1 MLSMV
6 VIAICCKEKQQ
17 FSNESITSLKSMASK
32 PQQISDMLQSFKFI
46 QLETTDQSLIGGHI
60 GKIKKIVNKYFISS
74 DRKELLVFD
83 STGLFINKIGRIGQ
97 GQGEY
102 SSISDYDVFENGN
115 IAILDINKLLLY
127 DKYGIYIKTVPLDI
141 IGFNIKI
148 VNEDRI
154 LLYSSG
160 EKYVIYEINIS
171 GKIINKKIESLQSMR
186 LGRNIAFITYGYNKV
201 ITQIGRSNDFVFYN
215 FNNNEFS
222 FSKLLSDN
230 ILTASREEDLIK
242 NNGLR
247 YLNTF
252 PDLKFIDGVAGCNT
266 HLLFACGSTNDGFSV
281 QILNVD
287 NGKVQHTIS
296 KNDINDVTFTS
307 PFFMEYACLSDV
319 KDCFIT
325 YVYHDDIQAGLEE
338 HNEFSENPNYCKFE
352 ELYKNKNEKEI
363 QEKNPLLVEFVFY

>member
-1 MLSMV
+1 MLSII

-17 FSNESITSLKSMASK
+17 FSNESVTSLKSVASK
-32 PQQISDMLQSFKFI
+32 PQQISSMLQSFKVI

-60 GKIKKIVNKYFISS
+60 GKIKKIANKYFISS
-74 DRKELLVFD
+74 DKKELLVFD
-83 STGLFINKIGRIGQ
+83 STGLFIKKIGKIGQ
-97 GQGEY
+97 GPGEY

-141 IGFNIKI
+141 TGFNIKI
-148 VNEDRI
+148 INEDRI

-160 EKYVIYEINIS
+160 EKYVIYEFNMS
-171 GKIINKKIESLQSMR
+171 GRIINKKIESLQSTR
-186 LGRNIAFITYGYNKV
+186 LGRNIAFTIYGHNKI
-201 ITQIGRSNDFVFYN
+201 ITQIGHSNDFVFYN
-215 FNNNEFS
+215 CDNNEFS

-247 YLNTF
+247 YLNTL

-266 HLLFACGSTNDGFSV
+266 HLLFACGSTNDDFSA

-287 NGKVQHTIS
+287 EKKIQHVIS
-296 KNDINDVTFTS
+296 KNDINDITFTS
-307 PFFMEYACLSDV
+307 PFFMEYACLAEA

-325 YVYHDDIQAGLEE
+325 YVYHDDIHTGLKE
-338 HNEFSENPNYCKFE
+338 HNEFSENPNYRKFE
-352 ELYKNKNEKEI
+352 EFYSNKNEKEI